1 MGDFL
6 EGMLQR
12 DKDDFTRVC
21 NRLLSNCFLCKG
33 NSVSRSDYYFVLK
46 YKERFSDYLSIAG
59 YRLEINEEYGYLRYD
74 YKKTRK
80 NQRMCPARLGGWMGT
95 YAH

>member
-1 MGDFL
+1 
-6 EGMLQR
+6 MLGFYQ
-12 DKDDFTRVC
+12 K
-21 NRLLSNCFLCKG
+21 
-33 NSVSRSDYYFVLK
+33 
-46 YKERFSDYLSIAG
+46 KERL
-59 YRLEINEEYGYLRYD
+59 YLRYD